1 MTTPVVLTFIG
12 HDRSGLVNII
22 SHKVAAAGGT
32 WLESRLAHLA
42 GEFAGIVLI
51 GIPEANIA
59 GLAAALRELEPAGLR
74 ISIEAS
80 SRPPTP
86 PGLKTVKLAL
96 VGAERPGIV
105 RDITQALTGLGVN
118 IEEFASGVERA
129 PFSGDEMFHASAVLR
144 TPDDLDNDKLQETL
158 ERLAAELMVDLTITT
173 GE

>member
-1 MTTPVVLTFIG
+1 MTTPVVPTFIG

-22 SHKVAAAGGT
+22 SQKVAAAGGT

-105 RDITQALTGLGVN
+105 RDITQALTGPWGQYRG
-118 IEEFASGVERA
+118 ICERRRK
-129 PFSGDEMFHASAVLR
+129 SAVFR
-144 TPDDLDNDKLQETL
+144 RRNVPCVRGPSD
-158 ERLAAELMVDLTITT
+158 A
-173 GE
+173 